1 MQRTLP
7 SIVAAAEQRADDD
20 ELGAA
25 IRFWHLGLPAGPQH
39 LGAIA
44 GDIPAADLVAAGLI
58 AERGEGWAS
67 AVSISPLERLLV
79 AHDSDDGSGMASDH
93 VLGVGA
99 ATLTLAALTPRREV
113 GRVLDIGTGSG
124 AQALLARG
132 HAESVVATDV
142 SERAAWLASVSAALS
157 GVDGV
162 EIRVGDGLAPVE
174 REVFDLIVCNPP
186 FVISPDR
193 DLVFRDGEARAD
205 GLSRDLVRGCVPHL
219 EPDGTACIL
228 VNWIVEAGADEGDV
242 PHAWVAGLDC
252 DALILHHDSL
262 DPLTYAERWAMVPE
276 SATAAEHRDALERW
290 SSHLEDLGASNVAS
304 GAIIL
309 RRTGRAGRSRY
320 VEMPKRPVNGGE
332 HVERMLAS
340 IDRFSGP
347 DDPALDASVFGLVH
361 GHRVEQRLSYGH
373 SSYQAADVVLRLD
386 RSAGVIAT
394 VPADLLEV
402 LFEIDG
408 ERTLAGV
415 MAVVAAS
422 RGTSQAGLRAAAAP
436 VLLKLYE
443 LGFLTLTE
451 SAD

>member
-1 MQRTLP
+1 M
-7 SIVAAAEQRADDD
+7 AAAEQRADDD

-25 IRFWHLGLPAGPQH
+25 IRFWHLGLPSGPQH
-39 LGAIA
+39 LRAIA
-44 GDIPAADLVAAGLI
+44 GDVPIVDLVAAGLI
-58 AERGEGWAS
+58 VERGEGWAP
-67 AVSISPLERLLV
+67 AVAISPFERLLI
-79 AHDSDDGSGMASDH
+79 AHDSDDGSGMAPDH

-142 SERAAWLASVSAALS
+142 SERAAWMAAISAALS

-162 EIRVGDGLAPVE
+162 EIRVGDGLAPIG
-174 REVFDLIVCNPP
+174 REMFDLIVCNPP

-205 GLSRDLVRGCVPHL
+205 GLSRDLVRNSVPHL
-219 EPDGTACIL
+219 ERGGTACIL

-242 PHAWVAGLDC
+242 PRAWVADLDC

-262 DPLTYAERWAMVPE
+262 DPLTYAERWTMVPDV
-276 SATAAEHRDALERW
+276 ATVGDQRDALERW
-290 SSHLEDLGASNVAS
+290 SSHLDGLGAASVAS
-304 GAIIL
+304 GAIVL
-309 RRTGRAGRSRY
+309 RRTGRAARSRY
-320 VEMPKRPVNGGE
+320 VEMPKRPLNGGE

-340 IDRFSGP
+340 IDRFSGA
-347 DDPALDASVFGLVH
+347 DDPALDAAVFGLVH

-373 SSYQAADVVLRLD
+373 GSYQAADVVLRLD

-394 VPADLLEV
+394 MPADLLEV
-402 LFEIDG
+402 LFGIDG

-415 MAVVAAS
+415 MAEVATS
-422 RGTSQAGLRAAAAP
+422 RGTSEAVLRADAAP
-436 VLLKLYE
+436 VLLNLYE
-443 LGFLTLTE
+443 LGFLTLAE